1 LHVFLRFHP
10 PKFSHNRFNPY
21 FFYCCFFS
29 LQNFNWN
36 CLTWFN
42 FLKIGLSWSHDLG
55 RWLSR
60 LPRVYFFFQFHPLIL
75 GWLRIRLHNF
85 FRFAFYEVTPA
96 SWLGSRVWSIN
107 LSWLM
112 WFFHLIFNCFFFFL
126 QFHSS
131 TLSWLRIEVYN
142 LF

>member
-1 LHVFLRFHP
+1 MFFYDSTLLNFLIIDLILI
-10 PKFSHNRFNPY
+10 

-29 LQNFNWN
+29 LQNFQNWN

-42 FLKIGLSWSHDLG
+42 SLKIGLSWFHDLG

-112 WFFHLIFNCFFFFL
+112 WFFHVIFTCFFFFL
-126 QFHSS
+126 QFQSS

>member
-1 LHVFLRFHP
+1 M
-10 PKFSHNRFNPY
+10 
-21 FFYCCFFS
+21 FFYDSTLLNFLIIDLILIFFIVVFFS
-29 LQNFNWN
+29 LQNFQNWN

-42 FLKIGLSWSHDLG
+42 SLKIGLSWFHDLG

-112 WFFHLIFNCFFFFL
+112 WFFHVIFTCFFFF
-126 QFHSS
+126 FAISFFN
-131 TLSWLRIEVYN
+131 IELIEN
-142 LF
+142 WGL